1 LTNPRYAGRAI
12 YQGQTTG
19 KNGTWKALIDPT
31 EFDLVQARLSD
42 PRRRTQVGTDRKH
55 LGSGLYRCAVCGSRV
70 RAWSGDRYRCP
81 HACVNRSQKPVD
93 AFVVAVMRA
102 RLARPDLA
110 DLLAVE
116 EDPRT
121 RERAAEVARLRQ
133 RLIKIEGDY
142 DAGHIDGKRF
152 AIATEK
158 ARAELATAEAA
169 LLRVTATGAAVM
181 LRSADPVATFDAAPL
196 MLQRAVVHALCTV
209 RLYPAPRGRKTFDP
223 ETVKIAGAESQV
235 RDINEVSTA
244 SVRLS
249 NRMAPFYETAAI
261 DIGSPNL
268 TISGDG
274 SRKVTLSV
282 NIGESRM
289 QRIISGVPVTLIG
302 GPLRARCEPSVISV
316 TVFGSKTD
324 VNSLKSIDLT
334 AMVEFH
340 PGVHIATPNVKLPS
354 DLSDRVTVRSVTPEK
369 VRIR

>member
-1 LTNPRYAGRAI
+1 MLDWLSEYRKAIREYVRDYVFENTSLKVLALLITAVLWLSVASRPVSQITLNGVPIEFHNSDPSQNLTVSKYDASAARVYLEGPRDVLDAVRG
-12 YQGQTTG
+12 GQFVATADMSG
-19 KNGTWKALIDPT
+19 IQPGFRVLALKIDPKS
-31 EFDLVQARLSD
+31 LPANVRVKGID
-42 PRRRTQVGTDRKH
+42 PASV
-55 LGSGLYRCAVCGSRV
+55 
-70 RAWSGDRYRCP
+70 
-81 HACVNRSQKPVD
+81 
-93 AFVVAVMRA
+93 
-102 RLARPDLA
+102 
-110 DLLAVE
+110 
-116 EDPRT
+116 
-121 RERAAEVARLRQ
+121 
-133 RLIKIEGDY
+133 
-142 DAGHIDGKRF
+142 
-152 AIATEK
+152 
-158 ARAELATAEAA
+158 
-169 LLRVTATGAAVM
+169 RVTVEQVIEREIPIT
-181 LRSADPVATFDAAPL
+181 
-196 MLQRAVVHALCTV
+196 
-209 RLYPAPRGRKTFDP
+209 PRFEGSPPPGYEVIDWHVDP